1 MNPSNSWSK
10 RALSLCAEIGP
21 EDGIAPRYLTRKSM
35 SDKTT
40 RKTLQLCKK
49 VQQTLSLLLAG
60 DSSMLLREL
69 FIVSVVPIN
78 EQHMR
83 VTIAQLPSASEY
95 SEKQIL
101 TELALHKGRYRT
113 ALAQALHRKH
123 TPSLVFCYAGV
134 VAQGG
139 V

>member
-1 MNPSNSWSK
+1 MKPSISWSK

-21 EDGIAPRYLTRKSM
+21 EDGIAPRYLTRQSM
-35 SDKTT
+35 PNKTT

-49 VQQTLSLLLAG
+49 AQQTLSLALAE

-69 FIVSVVPIN
+69 FIVSVAPIN
-78 EQHMR
+78 EQQMR

-95 SEKQIL
+95 SEQQIL
-101 TELALHKGRYRT
+101 TELALHKGRLRSV
-113 ALAQALHRKH
+113 LAQALHRKH
-123 TPSLVFCYAGV
+123 TPGLVFCYAGV